1 MSEVRQAA
9 SSGAGY
15 DTVPL
20 ESPEL
25 SGYMPQGNH
34 ARRGFFNPGTV
45 RREPRLAVPMRE
57 VVCYECGR
65 SCSIPVAALSA
76 ACPHCFAHL
85 NAMDV
90 TVKPGTRHLDVRTL
104 GDVKI
109 PAGVELSR
117 LRVSC
122 RHLTLAGRVSGT
134 LHSTGTL
141 TMQGQ
146 AFADG
151 QIEAVRL
158 IVRERA
164 HAQVQPGISC
174 DEAELHG
181 ELTGCIHARGVVR
194 IASGGKL
201 LGECCSTELEIDPG
215 GKHEG
220 KFEVRGTKYEVR
232 SGKAGEGCM

>member
-1 MSEVRQAA
+1 MSEARQAA
-9 SSGAGY
+9 PVKTGY
-15 DTVPL
+15 DTKPL

-25 SGYMPQGNH
+25 SGYVPQGSR
-34 ARRGFFNPGTV
+34 ARRGFFNSGAV
-45 RREPRLAVPMRE
+45 QREPRLVVPMRE
-57 VVCYECGR
+57 VVCYECGKT
-65 SCSIPVAALSA
+65 CSIPVAALSA

-122 RHLTLAGRVSGT
+122 RHLTLAGQVSGT
-134 LHSTGTL
+134 LHSTGIL

-146 AFADG
+146 ACADG
-151 QIEAVRL
+151 QIEAARL
-158 IVRERA
+158 VVRERA
-164 HAQVQPGISC
+164 RARVQPGISC

-194 IASGGKL
+194 ILSGGKL
-201 LGECCSTELEIDPG
+201 LGECRSAELEIAPNG
-215 GKHEG
+215 RHEG
-220 KFEVRGTKYEVR
+220 MWEVRGTKYEVR
-232 SGKAGEGCM
+232 SGKAEEGSV